1 MFRQCE
7 RCDFE
12 WHLSDGKACPACGA
26 GGGAKTKAAAEDSED
41 ESDSARRAERSEG
54 GAFGSGPHAK
64 GQASCVVA
72 LAIMA
77 LIYFLVAYVLPS

>member
-12 WHLSDGKACPACGA
+12 WHVSDGEACPACGT
-26 GGGAKTKAAAEDSED
+26 GGGEEEVENSED
-41 ESDSARRAERSEG
+41 ESESALRAERSEG
-54 GAFGSGPHAK
+54 GAFGSGPQAK
-64 GQASCVVA
+64 AQASCVVA

-77 LIYFLVAYVLPS
+77 LVYFLVAYVLPR